1 MRLFGIFIV
10 ALFFPS
16 VAFAQD
22 ALRKDIAQ
30 CAILAG
36 ALERLDCYD
45 NIAKNNNLTVEQTQD
60 HNTTSKGEWD
70 VDIEINPIDD
80 SKTVVLSVKSSSGV
94 SFFGTPGAFV
104 LRCKSNETD
113 AYINWGN
120 LLGRRAFVVSR
131 IGKEEAKRK
140 EWHLST
146 NRKSSFH
153 PTPVSFIKNMIGHD
167 ILVAQIAPLGKSPI
181 TTTFNISGLENAV
194 VPLREACGW

>member
-1 MRLFGIFIV
+1 MRLFGILIV
-10 ALFFPS
+10 ALFFSS

-30 CAILAG
+30 CAVLAG
-36 ALERLDCYD
+36 ELERLDCYD
-45 NIAKNNNLTVEQTQD
+45 TIAKNNNLAGEQTQEHD
-60 HNTTSKGEWD
+60 ITSKGEWD

-80 SKTVVLSVKSSSGV
+80 SKTVVLSVGSSSGV
-94 SFFGTPGAFV
+94 SFFGKPGAFV
-104 LRCKSNETD
+104 LRCKSNKTD
-113 AYINWGN
+113 AYISWGN
-120 LLGRRAFVVSR
+120 LLGPRAFVVSR

-167 ILVAQIAPLGKSPI
+167 ALVAQITPFGKSPV
-181 TTTFNISGLENAV
+181 TATFNISGLENAI